1 MSSSSYP
8 PRGSSGSSGHSGP
21 KSSGPEEL
29 RDPEIINF
37 KAIRN
42 WLRLSI
48 KAIRRRKGLIFAVT
62 AGMVTLAAVALW
74 ALPKTYRVQCRLL
87 AQRNQ
92 VLAVRA
98 DQNAAVTVSPANAAQ
113 QIIRRRENI
122 VNLVKQTQLLKSWDA
137 SRAPAMQLKDAI
149 TKRLGRPPTN
159 DERIEAMADYLE
171 AKLMVWAE
179 GDTVVIQ
186 VDWRD
191 PRMAYRLTDAAQRAF
206 LEARHVQEVA
216 TIAEQAAILEGH
228 AAEVQTEIDGAVAQI
243 QSVRE
248 KKRKEEKDSPSASG
262 GAGGGSSAAPRAPV
276 AYRPRPA
283 GSADAPPVDSAESLA
298 KQRRLAELPLIIE
311 TNERTINEL
320 EGFRQRR
327 LAELHVKLQEQR
339 AVYTEAHP
347 AVADVEQ
354 AIAAASQESPQVT
367 RLRGE
372 LKQLRAE
379 YQGLTQTAPKPS
391 TGAGF
396 LGGIG
401 VGSTAA
407 RGRLGEVIRIEQESA
422 EERDPEVEYARAK
435 LRFAIQKFERLQEEI
450 HRARIDLDTAQAAF
464 KYRYTVVTPP
474 ELPKGPAS
482 PKAPLI
488 LVMGVVAGVFI
499 GMIAALSLE
508 FRHGTIVESWQ
519 VEDALSIPVLAKIRV
534 HALEPRK

>member
-1 MSSSSYP
+1 M
-8 PRGSSGSSGHSGP
+8 
-21 KSSGPEEL
+21 
-29 RDPEIINF
+29 I
-37 KAIRN
+37 
-42 WLRLSI
+42 
-48 KAIRRRKGLIFAVT
+48 
-62 AGMVTLAAVALW
+62 TLAAVALW
-74 ALPKTYRVQCRLL
+74 ALPKTYRVSCRLL

-122 VNLVKQTQLLKSWDA
+122 VNLIKQTQLIKSWDA
-137 SRAPAMQLKDAI
+137 NRAPLMQLKDAI
-149 TKRLGRPPTN
+149 TSRLGRPPTN

-191 PRMAYRLTDAAQRAF
+191 PRMAYRITDAAQRAF

-248 KKRKEEKDSPSASG
+248 KKRKEEKDGPSPSG

-276 AYRPRPA
+276 AYRPRAA
-283 GSADAPPVDSAESLA
+283 GSADAPPLDSAESLA

-372 LKQLRAE
+372 LKQLRGE
-379 YQGLTQTAPKPS
+379 YQGLSQTAPKPS

-396 LGGIG
+396 MGGIEARIARCARPARRG
-401 VGSTAA
+401 DPHRARV
-407 RGRLGEVIRIEQESA
+407 RGRARSRGRVRAGQAPI
-422 EERDPEVEYARAK
+422 RDPEVRAAAGRDPPRPHRPRYGAGCLQVPLHRGHSARAS
-435 LRFAIQKFERLQEEI
+435 E
-450 HRARIDLDTAQAAF
+450 
-464 KYRYTVVTPP
+464 
-474 ELPKGPAS
+474 G
-482 PKAPLI
+482 AP
-488 LVMGVVAGVFI
+488 
-499 GMIAALSLE
+499 
-508 FRHGTIVESWQ
+508 R
-519 VEDALSIPVLAKIRV
+519 R
-534 HALEPRK
+534 RRRR